1 MVSEPLMASSSNTIF
16 NPNHITSNQ
25 STQISFSFSFPVK
38 LDRSNF
44 MLWRKQ
50 VLTTIRGNRLEH
62 LISDNQVTPDRYIA
76 HTEVDGSIQKV
87 ENPTFVHWR
96 AHDQTLLGWIL
107 SSISEG
113 ILSSILNCDSAFE
126 AWKCIEK

>member
-1 MVSEPLMASSSNTIF
+1 
-16 NPNHITSNQ
+16 
-25 STQISFSFSFPVK
+25 
-38 LDRSNF
+38 

-50 VLTTIRGNRLEH
+50 VLTSIRGNRLEH
-62 LISDNQVTPDRYIA
+62 LISDNQVTPDRYIT

-87 ENPTFVHWR
+87 ENPAFVHWR
-96 AHDQTLLGWIL
+96 AHDQILLGRIL